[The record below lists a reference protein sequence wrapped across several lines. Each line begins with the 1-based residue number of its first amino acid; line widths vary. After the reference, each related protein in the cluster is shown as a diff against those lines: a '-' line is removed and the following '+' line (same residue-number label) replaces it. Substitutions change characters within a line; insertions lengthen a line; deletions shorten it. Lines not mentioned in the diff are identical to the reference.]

1 MFETSVVRVQAMES
15 RGKVSLLTISV
26 VAHSA
31 IVIGAIA
38 MSIASVSFPKMAP
51 DEFAQ
56 APIFAVIQIPPPLGN
71 PNAGTQ
77 AQKPPEQKKQA
88 ALPPNTITAPPTV
101 PDKVT
106 PTDTPSTGNDI
117 AEGPS
122 TGDGTVP
129 GPIGVPWGTK
139 DSTGDLDAPPLTTTM
154 PAVENKVYTVG
165 EVKAPVIITRVDPIY
180 PHVLMRAKLPGKVM
194 VHCIIDKNGRIRDAK
209 VVYATNPAFGNAVL
223 QALPGWRYTP
233 ASLQG
238 TAVDCYLDLTVDFGV
253 R

>member
-1 MFETSVVRVQAMES
+1 MFETSVVRAQAMES

-38 MSIASVSFPKMAP
+38 LSIASVSFPKMAP

-56 APIFAVIQIPPPLGN
+56 APIFASVQIPPPLGN
-71 PNAGTQ
+71 PNGGAQ
-77 AQKPPEQKKQA
+77 QKPVEKPQQKQA

-101 PDKVT
+101 PETIT
-106 PTDTPSTGNDI
+106 PTDAPSNGNDI
-117 AEGPS
+117 AAGPS
-122 TGDGTVP
+122 GGTVP
-129 GPIGVPWGTK
+129 GPIGVPWGTEH
-139 DSTGDLDAPPLTTTM
+139 STGDLDAPPLTTPM
-154 PAVENKVYTVG
+154 PPVENKVYTVG
-165 EVKAPVIITRVDPIY
+165 EVKAPVIITRVDPAY
-180 PHVLMRAKLPGKVM
+180 PNALMRAKMAGKVS
-194 VHCIIDKNGRIRDAK
+194 VHCIIDKNGRIRDAQ
-209 VVYATNPAFGNAVL
+209 VVYATMPAFGAAVL
-223 QALPGWRYTP
+223 QALPKWRYTP